1 VIDTISDPDSYNGIN
16 YSPDDLS
23 AFIIRTIEEETAEN
37 SGQSLEALRNLLNQY
52 LVDVDAFIEE
62 IPDVLP
68 EYENKSEGF
77 LKLRRL
83 NQAILIRG
91 IDDVAPLTKIET
103 REVTTTETT
112 YDPNWTPM
120 SGTSPEIITTTT
132 NTYTG
137 PQWSVNGF
145 TVTMWVRFINSST
158 GGNLFTLGNPLI
170 KKDSSFRLETLTRTD
185 ENNIGQLISRRMVRL
200 VVFDQSFEQEQSGG
214 KLYDSSVA
222 IHNRDKLNTTIS
234 GKVQYGTQEQVDAG
248 IAFSNSLP
256 SFRDSHINAQ
266 IPTDN
271 LNEWF
276 FICASYDPTVN
287 EAGSYAVAE
296 GNRNPEYW
304 LGQRIGDNYSAKSGL
319 GNKCKVEIISKS
331 DLLRARGF
339 KV

>member
-1 VIDTISDPDSYNGIN
+1 
-16 YSPDDLS
+16 
-23 AFIIRTIEEETAEN
+23 
-37 SGQSLEALRNLLNQY
+37 
-52 LVDVDAFIEE
+52 
-62 IPDVLP
+62 
-68 EYENKSEGF
+68 
-77 LKLRRL
+77 
-83 NQAILIRG
+83 
-91 IDDVAPLTKIET
+91 
-103 REVTTTETT
+103 
-112 YDPNWTPM
+112 M
-120 SGTSPEIITTTT
+120 
-132 NTYTG
+132 
-137 PQWSVNGF
+137 
-145 TVTMWVRFINSST
+145 
-158 GGNLFTLGNPLI
+158 
-170 KKDSSFRLETLTRTD
+170 
-185 ENNIGQLISRRMVRL
+185 
-200 VVFDQSFEQEQSGG
+200 
-214 KLYDSSVA
+214 
-222 IHNRDKLNTTIS
+222 
-234 GKVQYGTQEQVDAG
+234 QYGTQEQVDAG